1 MNLTALSA
9 PAFWLGALALAGV
22 LFALQRLRVRH
33 REVLVVTTMF
43 WREALED
50 TRARTLVERFRH
62 PLVYAFLLLLALT
75 AWLGVAAPRANRD
88 DGARHV
94 LLLDLSAPMA
104 AGQRF
109 DDSVRAL
116 VAEVARVE
124 RDQRTV
130 VACGEHLVALLVP
143 GEDEVLLRERLALL
157 APQAAAPSVERA
169 LFAFARSR
177 EGERPVRAQVFGA
190 APVRAEVLARLG
202 PATTVER
209 VAPSDAA
216 PAPRAPAIVGLA
228 AARSPLARGRV
239 DVWIEVDGAVD
250 GSRVRAERVRGA
262 EREVLVATRS
272 ERADGGSLRVV
283 YAGVLADG
291 AVFSARL
298 DDAAAVPT
306 QATADLVLPDLSPLR
321 VAIGAGLPGPL
332 ALVLTSHPDLELVE
346 SGAEVVVCLAGDPL
360 AAAAPALLLTE
371 SNDGPAFELVHT
383 GADDARGLL
392 FEALGDLGLEWVDAG
407 ALADATGR
415 SIEFGE
421 STAAR
426 RGFALWRELVEGDSP
441 FAADSAF
448 PAFVARA
455 LEWLAGR
462 PEPRFAPRVG
472 ESLAG
477 VRAPFRRVGADV
489 VLEPAGDEFVPTGA
503 GLFERAGDPPSPSL
517 AAPPTLVSAG
527 PAREFGGD
535 ALATVRAARSAP
547 SSAFDLTNL
556 VLLALAALF
565 VTEWVLVRR
574 ERIS

>member
-43 WREALED
+43 WREALEE

-94 LLLDLSAPMA
+94 LLLDLSSPMA

-130 VACGEHLVALLVP
+130 VACGEHLVTVLVP
-143 GEDEVLLRERLALL
+143 GEDEVLLAERLALL
-157 APQAAAPSVERA
+157 APAAAAPSVERA
-169 LFAFARSR
+169 LLAFARSR
-177 EGERPVRAQVFGA
+177 DGERPVRAQVFGT

-216 PAPRAPAIVGLA
+216 PAPRAPAITGLA

-239 DVWIEVDGAVD
+239 DVWIEVDGALD
-250 GSRVRAERVRGA
+250 ASRVRAERVRGN
-262 EREVLVATRS
+262 EREALVATRS
-272 ERADGGSLRVV
+272 ERSESGRLRIVH
-283 YAGVLADG
+283 AGVLADG
-291 AVFSARL
+291 AVVAVRL
-298 DDAAAVPT
+298 DDPAAVAT
-306 QATADLVLPDLSPLR
+306 QARAELVLPDLTPLR
-321 VAIGAGLPGPL
+321 VAVGSGLPGPL
-332 ALVLTSHPDLELVE
+332 ALVLTSHPDLEIVE
-346 SGAEVVVCLAGDPL
+346 TGPEVVVCLAGDAL
-360 AAAAPALLLTE
+360 AAAAPALLVTE
-371 SNDGPAFELVHT
+371 SADGPAFELVHT

-415 SIEFGE
+415 RIEFGE

-426 RGFALWRELVEGDSP
+426 RGFALWRELVVDESP

-472 ESLAG
+472 ETLAG
-477 VRAPFRRVGADV
+477 VQAPFRR
-489 VLEPAGDEFVPTGA
+489 AGDGLVLDPVGDDFVPTRA
-503 GLFERAGDPPSPSL
+503 GLYERAGDPPSPAL
-517 AAPPTLVSAG
+517 GAPPTLVSAG
-527 PAREFGGD
+527 PARTLGLD
-535 ALATVRAARSAP
+535 ALAAPRAARSAP